1 MQSWQYWMAQGNSA
15 YQQQQLSHAV
25 YCYRQALA
33 DVWPVWYHCAF
44 VCCPVELSIEEA
56 CLPTHCFAVVLLN
69 LAETYAKAG
78 QWRLCQRTLAQGL
91 FWFRRMLQQNGN
103 NNKFTI
109 AVLQQQAALTT
120 ARAQYQRQQQHCLQS
135 VVTTHHSSTKPT
147 QIAQNVQQPHQTD
160 FSTGELP
167 FTDTSGHYPAK
178 DEQSRYK
185 LKGCETNNSTPAA
198 RPLLH

>member
-1 MQSWQYWMAQGNSA
+1 MQSWQYWMSQGNSA
-15 YQQQQLSHAV
+15 YQQQQFSHAV

-44 VCCPVELSIEEA
+44 VCCPAELSTEEA

-91 FWFRRMLQQNGN
+91 FWFRRMLQQNT
-103 NNKFTI
+103 NKEKLTV
-109 AVLQQQAALTT
+109 AVLQQQAALTA
-120 ARAQYQRQQQHCLQS
+120 ARAQYRRQHL
-135 VVTTHHSSTKPT
+135 
-147 QIAQNVQQPHQTD
+147 
-160 FSTGELP
+160 
-167 FTDTSGHYPAK
+167 AK
-178 DEQSRYK
+178 DERCAYARNS
-185 LKGCETNNSTPAA
+185 LENNNGTTTT